1 MAQVIGRRVAPSRG
15 RRRAYPRLVVVGC
28 GAVAAE
34 RHLPALAEIGWR
46 PQVLVDTELS
56 RAEALARRHKVRR
69 VLGDIADLAPGE
81 IDAALVA
88 TNPAAHAPVALP
100 LLRRGIH
107 VFVEKPMAASS
118 ADAWAMVRAA
128 EANSPPVTLAVG
140 QARRFL
146 FLNRWVKMLI
156 ERGALGDIR
165 RVDVREGECFHRRP
179 AGNPRMAA
187 EIGQFSA
194 AFWNKEK
201 AAGGVLMDIGSHVL
215 DTLTWWFGKGR
226 VANYRDDA
234 LGGVESEALAELEF
248 QCGAL
253 ATVELSRT
261 RDLRNTAII
270 VGSRGRIEV
279 ALRGNAIIDISPAH
293 LAALELEGRSGE
305 TMPQEDLWN
314 DMFKRELRDW
324 ADAIQEAGVPFVPG
338 AHAASAIELIEQC
351 YRLRQPLPAPWRK
364 SHSATGRGLQGS
376 TVLVTGASGFIGGRL
391 TERLVLEEGARV
403 RAAVRRVQNVAR
415 ICRLPARSVDVHR
428 FDMTVPETVDELVAG
443 CDIVFHLAHD
453 TDSAQANAANAK
465 GARLLGTACL
475 RAGVERLVFV
485 SSMSV
490 YEPLPDAPLSEAS
503 ASGRWLGNKLAA
515 EREIQR
521 LIQHDGLRA
530 TIVQPTIVYG
540 PYSGTWT
547 DEPVQLLLADGLLLP
562 APGDGICNAVH
573 VDDVVSA
580 LILFARTRRA
590 LGETFLVSGPDHVTW
605 GDFFSAYAQVLGE
618 NHAPCAMP
626 HDELARR
633 VAAEAKRQAL
643 APKGLLAGPAMKPL
657 RTLLLALYRRLGTG
671 AKARAKRFYE
681 QGLMPLGE
689 QANWA
694 GQLPSERRL
703 RLYAAKCSISIA
715 KARAAGYQPELDFET
730 GMALTAHYIRWAYG
744 HRLAPAS
751 ATDGRVDKTEVEQ
764 RWGQGGKVG
773 EVRKV
778 DEGGRSGG

>member
-1 MAQVIGRRVAPSRG
+1 MAQVIRRRVAPRRG
-15 RRRAYPRLVVVGC
+15 RRRAYPRLAVVGC

-46 PQVLVDTELS
+46 PQVLVDTELA
-56 RAEALARRHKVRR
+56 RAEALARRHKIRR
-69 VLGDIADLAPGE
+69 VLGDIADLALGE
-81 IDAALVA
+81 IEAALVA

-100 LLRRGIH
+100 LLRRGVH

-128 EANSPPVTLAVG
+128 EANSPPVNLAIG

-146 FLNRWVKMLI
+146 FVNRWVKMLI

-165 RVDVREGECFHRRP
+165 RVDVQEGECFHRRP

-187 EIGQFSA
+187 EIGQFSS
-194 AFWNKEK
+194 AFWNKEM
-201 AAGGVLMDIGSHVL
+201 AAGGVLMDTGSHAL

-234 LGGVESEALAELEF
+234 LGGVESEALLELEF
-248 QCGAL
+248 PCGAL

-270 VGSRGRIEV
+270 VGSRGRIEI
-279 ALRGNAIIDISPAH
+279 ALRDNAIIDISPDN
-293 LAALELEGRSGE
+293 LAALELEGRSGA

-324 ADAIQEAGVPFVPG
+324 ADAIRDANAPFVPG
-338 AHAASAIELIEQC
+338 ASVAPAIELIEQC

-391 TERLVLEEGARV
+391 TERLVLDEGARV

-415 ICRLPARSVDVHR
+415 ICRLPARSVDVRR
-428 FDMTVPETVDELVAG
+428 FDMTVPETADELVAG

-453 TDSAQANAANAK
+453 TNSAQANAE
-465 GARLLGTACL
+465 GARLLGAACL

-515 EREIQR
+515 ELEIQR
-521 LIQHDGLRA
+521 MIRHDGLRA

-540 PYSGTWT
+540 PHSGTWT
-547 DEPVQLLLADGLLLP
+547 DEPVQMLLAGGLVLP

-580 LILFARTRRA
+580 LILFAHTRRA

-605 GDFFSAYAQVLGE
+605 DDFFSAYARVLGE
-618 NHAPCAMP
+618 SYAPRPMP

-633 VAAEAKRQAL
+633 VAEEAKRQAL
-643 APKGLLAGPAMKPL
+643 APKGLLAGPAMKPV
-657 RTLLLALYRRLGTG
+657 RALLLALYRRLGAG

-681 QGLMPLGE
+681 QGVMPLDE
-689 QANWA
+689 QANCA
-694 GQLPSERRL
+694 RQLPSERRL
-703 RLYAAKCSISIA
+703 RLYAAKCSISIN
-715 KARAAGYQPELDFET
+715 KARAAGYEPELDFET

-751 ATDGRVDKTEVEQ
+751 ATDRRVDKTEVEQ
-764 RWGQGGKVG
+764 DGGQGGNKVG
-773 EVRKV
+773 
-778 DEGGRSGG
+778 RSARCAR

>member
-1 MAQVIGRRVAPSRG
+1 MAAGRG
-15 RRRAYPRLVVVGC
+15 RRSAYPRLAVVGC

-46 PQVLVDTELS
+46 PLVLVDTELT

-88 TNPAAHAPVALP
+88 TYPAAHAQVALP
-100 LLRRGIH
+100 LLRCGVH

-118 ADAWAMVRAA
+118 AAAWAMVRTA

-146 FLNRWVKMLI
+146 FVNRWVKMLI

-165 RVDVREGECFHRRP
+165 RVDVQEGECFHRRP

-187 EIGQFSA
+187 EIGQFSS
-194 AFWNKEK
+194 AFWNKEM
-201 AAGGVLMDIGSHVL
+201 AAGGVLMDIGSHAL

-234 LGGVESEALAELEF
+234 LGGVESEALLELEF
-248 QCGAL
+248 PCGAL

-270 VGSRGRIEV
+270 VGSRGRIEI
-279 ALRGNAIIDISPAH
+279 ALRANAIIDISPDN
-293 LAALELEGRSGE
+293 LAALELEGRSGA

-324 ADAIQEAGVPFVPG
+324 ADAIRDARSPFVPG
-338 AHAASAIELIEQC
+338 ASAAPAIELIEQC
-351 YRLRQPLPAPWRK
+351 YRLRQPLPAPWRR
-364 SHSATGRGLQGS
+364 SHSATGRGLQGRK
-376 TVLVTGASGFIGGRL
+376 VLVTGASGFIGGRL
-391 TERLVLEEGARV
+391 TERLVLEERAHV

-415 ICRLPARSVDVHR
+415 ICRLPARSVDVRR
-428 FDMTVPETVDELVAG
+428 FDMTAPETVDELVAG

-453 TDSAQANAANAK
+453 TNSARANAE
-465 GARLLGTACL
+465 GARLLGAACL

-490 YEPLPDAPLSEAS
+490 YEPLPDAPLSETS
-503 ASGRWLGNKLAA
+503 ASGRWPGNKLAA
-515 EREIQR
+515 EREILR
-521 LIQHDGLRA
+521 MIRRDGLRA

-547 DEPVQLLLADGLLLP
+547 DEPVQMLLAGNLLLP

-580 LILFARTRRA
+580 LILFARARQT

-605 GDFFSAYAQVLGE
+605 DDFFSACAQVLGE
-618 NHAPCAMP
+618 SHAPRTMP
-626 HDELARR
+626 RDELARR
-633 VAAEAKRQAL
+633 VAEAARRQAL

-657 RTLLLALYRRLGTG
+657 RALLLALYRRLGAS
-671 AKARAKRFYE
+671 AKERAKRFYE
-681 QGLMPLGE
+681 QGVIPIDE

-703 RLYAAKCSISIA
+703 RLYAAKCSISID
-715 KARAAGYQPELDFET
+715 KARAAGYEPELDFET

-744 HRLAPAS
+744 HRLRQPV
-751 ATDGRVDKTEVEQ
+751 RQMDKMEV
-764 RWGQGGKVG
+764 GQGEEGKL
-773 EVRKV
+773 
-778 DEGGRSGG
+778 GRQSG